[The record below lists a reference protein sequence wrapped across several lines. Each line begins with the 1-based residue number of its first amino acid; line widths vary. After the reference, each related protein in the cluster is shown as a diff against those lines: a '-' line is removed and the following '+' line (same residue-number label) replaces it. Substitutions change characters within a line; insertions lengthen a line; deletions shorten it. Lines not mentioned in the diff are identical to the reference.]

1 MFICSKCSATSLK
14 WTGKCSQCGEYN
26 SFEEKT
32 IESTKQKS
40 KAQNVGKQQTIHKI
54 SSDTTQAERVLFKS
68 SELNAVL
75 GGGLVPGSLTLLSGE
90 PGIGK
95 STLVL
100 QMADWYAGKNE
111 KVIYVSGE
119 ENIVQISNRAKRLG
133 IKNENISL
141 VHASNLEDILE
152 TLWQDDSSLVI
163 IDSISVTYSG
173 VLDAN
178 SGSITQIRY
187 IAEVFM
193 EFAKRTKKSVILI
206 GHVTKDGA
214 LAGPKVLE
222 HLVDTVLFLEGSKY
236 ENYRILRGLK
246 NRFWPTDE
254 VGLFEMDENG
264 LSDIKNPGLAFVTSD
279 RETLTGSALTMT
291 MEGSRPILVEI
302 EALTTYTKFGYPKRS
317 ARWIQWG
324 KLDLL
329 IAVISRFTKVNLESY
344 DTYLNVARGLTIQE
358 PGTDLASIAAIISS
372 KLAKPLGNIV
382 LLWEVSLTGLIKPVA
397 QIRRR
402 IDEAVKLGFTT
413 IVVPK
418 WADTTKIKMKN
429 IKIIEVGKISD
440 LPGIL

>member
-1 MFICSKCSATSLK
+1 
-14 WTGKCSQCGEYN
+14 
-26 SFEEKT
+26 
-32 IESTKQKS
+32 
-40 KAQNVGKQQTIHKI
+40 
-54 SSDTTQAERVLFKS
+54 
-68 SELNAVL
+68 
-75 GGGLVPGSLTLLSGE
+75 
-90 PGIGK
+90 
-95 STLVL
+95 
-100 QMADWYAGKNE
+100 
-111 KVIYVSGE
+111 
-119 ENIVQISNRAKRLG
+119 
-133 IKNENISL
+133 
-141 VHASNLEDILE
+141 
-152 TLWQDDSSLVI
+152 
-163 IDSISVTYSG
+163 
-173 VLDAN
+173 
-178 SGSITQIRY
+178 
-187 IAEVFM
+187 
-193 EFAKRTKKSVILI
+193 
-206 GHVTKDGA
+206 
-214 LAGPKVLE
+214 
-222 HLVDTVLFLEGSKY
+222 
-236 ENYRILRGLK
+236 
-246 NRFWPTDE
+246 
-254 VGLFEMDENG
+254 
-264 LSDIKNPGLAFVTSD
+264 
-279 RETLTGSALTMT
+279 

>member
-32 IESTKQKS
+32 TESTKQKS

-152 TLWQDDSSLVI
+152 TL
-163 IDSISVTYSG
+163 
-173 VLDAN
+173 
-178 SGSITQIRY
+178 
-187 IAEVFM
+187 
-193 EFAKRTKKSVILI
+193 
-206 GHVTKDGA
+206 
-214 LAGPKVLE
+214 
-222 HLVDTVLFLEGSKY
+222 
-236 ENYRILRGLK
+236 
-246 NRFWPTDE
+246 
-254 VGLFEMDENG
+254 
-264 LSDIKNPGLAFVTSD
+264 
-279 RETLTGSALTMT
+279 
-291 MEGSRPILVEI
+291 
-302 EALTTYTKFGYPKRS
+302 
-317 ARWIQWG
+317 
-324 KLDLL
+324 
-329 IAVISRFTKVNLESY
+329 
-344 DTYLNVARGLTIQE
+344 
-358 PGTDLASIAAIISS
+358 
-372 KLAKPLGNIV
+372 
-382 LLWEVSLTGLIKPVA
+382 
-397 QIRRR
+397 
-402 IDEAVKLGFTT
+402 
-413 IVVPK
+413 
-418 WADTTKIKMKN
+418 
-429 IKIIEVGKISD
+429 
-440 LPGIL
+440 